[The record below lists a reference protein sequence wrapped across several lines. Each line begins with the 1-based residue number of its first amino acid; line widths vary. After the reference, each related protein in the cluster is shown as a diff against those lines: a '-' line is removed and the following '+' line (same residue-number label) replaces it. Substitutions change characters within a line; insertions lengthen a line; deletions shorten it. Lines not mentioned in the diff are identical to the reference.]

1 MYLQKVW
8 ILFLLSFLIHTTLTA
23 QQTRKVRGQ
32 VQVVSKDTKT
42 KEALPYASIVVLV
55 KADSAFIKGSI
66 SDANGNFEIQFPDKK
81 GMQYLLQVSYMG
93 YTTVLYAISDTA
105 SVFNVGNIV
114 LKDMA
119 VELDEVSVMAKI
131 PDIRMVGDTT
141 VINVSAYRTPEGSYL
156 QDLIKRIPGLE
167 YDEKNNLLTYNGLP
181 IQEINVNGEVFFS
194 GDIRIPLE
202 NLPVGLFSNLKVYN
216 KLTDTQLATG
226 MNSGIERY
234 VLDLQTKMEF
244 DKTHLASVKAG
255 YGNNSKKDIEAL
267 FNYFRKG
274 GENFSFIARSG
285 NKNLSSTYKDNI
297 STSAAANLMRKFGDK
312 VSLTGSLQYNHNRNG
327 NITTGYSE
335 QYLTNVSQY
344 ASSANEG
351 VQENRMTSSRWNLL
365 WKMDKRTQFKF
376 SSSFGLNRN
385 SNSGD
390 NESAAFSAPPELDIK
405 NPFGAFDAVA
415 DSVKINHSSTLS
427 HTSTR
432 SSRYGWKANFIRHLN
447 GKGTNISFSLLNNG
461 TWGKNRSLSESSTT
475 YFQLKN
481 VVGNDSI
488 LYRNQLKRSPSHT
501 DKRGIGTAFTQPLG
515 KKSRLQLSYDYSANK
530 ESDKR
535 DAYDLSAG
543 GEQYIDSLSK
553 RSYSRVYTHNIG
565 MLFNYSDKKWTINA
579 GMSFAPGRREIE
591 RKVGLLRADTTLS
604 VTDFSPLLRIGWKT
618 SKNYRIRFVY
628 NGNTRQPSLSQ
639 LVPLTDNS
647 NPLNITRGNPDLKTT
662 FTHSLRLNVQNTKK
676 RIFASFTWRTE
687 QNSITQATVYDEQ
700 TGGRETYPVNI
711 NGNWSMNANGH
722 WWKNLGSFRITLKST
737 GNYARRVSLLSESS
751 SSSLQRSLT
760 RNIGINSRLRLSY
773 QPVWGSINLDAGNYY
788 RHSLNSLRNN
798 SSYTRDYNFGL
809 DAHVSLPGG
818 MQLRTDIAYSFRS
831 GTNLQSKDNNEL
843 MWNLGASRRFL
854 PGKQVELS
862 LYWAD
867 IMGQQKAWNRNVT
880 SDGFYESY
888 TQQIQGYVMVSLKYN
903 FRLGK

>member
-1 MYLQKVW
+1 LQ
-8 ILFLLSFLIHTTLTA
+8 A
-23 QQTRKVRGQ
+23 
-32 VQVVSKDTKT
+32 DTKT
-42 KEALPYASIVVLV
+42 KEALSYASVVVLA
-55 KADSAFIKGSI
+55 KADSAFIRGGV
-66 SDANGNFEIQFPDKK
+66 SDANGNFDIQFSAKK
-81 GMQYLLQVSYMG
+81 GIQYLLQASYMG
-93 YTTVLYAISDTA
+93 YITVFHAISDTT

-114 LKDMA
+114 LANMTM
-119 VELDEVSVMAKI
+119 ELGEVTVTAKI
-131 PDIRMVGDTT
+131 PDIKMAGDTT
-141 VINVSAYRTPEGSYL
+141 VINALAYRIPKGFYL

-167 YDEKNNLLTYNGLP
+167 YDEKNNSLTYNGLP
-181 IQEINVNGEVFFS
+181 IQEINVNGKAFFS

-216 KLTDTQLATG
+216 KLTDTELATG
-226 MNSGIERY
+226 MDSGAERY

-244 DKTHLASVKAG
+244 DKTHLTSVKAG
-255 YGNNSKKDIEAL
+255 YGNKNKKDIEAL

-274 GENFSFIARSG
+274 GENFSFVARSG
-285 NKNLSSTYKDNI
+285 NKNQSSTCKDNI
-297 STSAAANLMRKFGDK
+297 STSVGMNLTHKFGDK
-312 VSLTGSLQYNHNRNG
+312 VSLTGNIEYNNNRNG
-327 NITTGYSE
+327 NINTTYSE
-335 QYLTNVSQY
+335 KYLTNGNQY

-351 VQENRMTSSRWNLL
+351 LQEKRMTSSNWNLL

-390 NESAAFSAPPELDIK
+390 NESATFSAPPGLDIK
-405 NPFGAFDAVA
+405 NPFEAFDTVA
-415 DSVKINHSSTLS
+415 DSVKINHSATLS
-427 HTSTR
+427 QTSTR
-432 SSRYGWKANFIRHLN
+432 STRYGWKANFIRHLN

-461 TWGKNRSLSESSTT
+461 TRGKNRSLSESSTT

-481 VVGNDSI
+481 VAGNDSI
-488 LYRNQLKRSPSHT
+488 LYRNQLQWSPSHT
-501 DKRGIGTAFTQPLG
+501 DNRGIGTAFTQPLG
-515 KKSRLQLSYDYSANK
+515 GKVRLQLSYDYIANE

-535 DAYDLSAG
+535 DVYDLSADE
-543 GEQYIDSLSK
+543 EQYIDSLSN
-553 RSYSRVYTHNIG
+553 RSYSRSYTHNVG
-565 MLFNYSDKKWTINA
+565 FLFNYFDKKWTINA
-579 GMSFAPGRREIE
+579 GISFTPGRREIE
-591 RKVGLLRADTTLS
+591 RKVGFLRADTTLS
-604 VTDFSPLLRIGWKT
+604 ETDFSPLLRIGWKT

-647 NPLNITRGNPDLKTT
+647 NPLNITRGNSDLKTT

-676 RIFASFTWRTE
+676 RIFASLSWRTE

-711 NGNWSMNANGH
+711 DGNWNMNANGH
-722 WWKNLGSFRITLKST
+722 WWKSFGNFRITLKAT
-737 GNYARRVSLLSESS
+737 GNYTNRVSLLSESRS
-751 SSSLQRSLT
+751 ALLQRSVT
-760 RNIGINSRLRLSY
+760 RNIGINSRFCLSY
-773 QPVWGSINLDAGNYY
+773 QPVWGGINLDAGSYF

-809 DAHVSLPGG
+809 DAYVSLPGG
-818 MQLRTDIAYSFRS
+818 MQLRTDIAYSFRT

-867 IMGQQKAWNRNVT
+867 IMGQQKAWNRTTT
-880 SDGFYESY
+880 SDGFNESY
-888 TQQIQGYVMVSLKYN
+888 SQQIQGYVMISLKYN
-903 FRLGK
+903 FRFRE

>member
-1 MYLQKVW
+1 M
-8 ILFLLSFLIHTTLTA
+8 
-23 QQTRKVRGQ
+23 
-32 VQVVSKDTKT
+32 
-42 KEALPYASIVVLV
+42 KEALSYASVVILV
-55 KADSAFIKGSI
+55 KSDSTFIRGGV
-66 SDANGNFEIQFPDKK
+66 SDADGNFNIQFPSQE
-81 GMQYLLQVSYMG
+81 GIQYLLQASYMG
-93 YTTVLYAISDTA
+93 CTTVFCAINDTI
-105 SVFNVGNIV
+105 SVFNAGNIV
-114 LKDMA
+114 LLHTA
-119 VELDEVSVMAKI
+119 VELGEVTVRARI
-131 PDIRMVGDTT
+131 PDIKMVGDTT
-141 VINVSAYRTPEGSYL
+141 VINALAYSIPEGSYL

-167 YDEKNNLLTYNGLP
+167 YDEKKNSLTYNGIP
-181 IQEINVNGEVFFS
+181 IQEINVNGEAFFS
-194 GDIRIPLE
+194 GNIRLALE

-216 KLTDTQLATG
+216 KLTDTELATG
-226 MNSGIERY
+226 MNSGAEHY
-234 VLDLQTKMEF
+234 VIDLQTKMEF
-244 DKTHLASVKAG
+244 NRAHFASVKVG
-255 YGNNSKKDIEAL
+255 YGNNSKKDLEAL
-267 FNYFRKG
+267 FNDFRKG
-274 GENFSFIARSG
+274 GENFSFIAHSG
-285 NKNLSSTYKDNI
+285 NKNQSSIYKDNVTTPI
-297 STSAAANLMRKFGDK
+297 AVNLVQKFGNK
-312 VSLTGSLQYNHNRNG
+312 LTLTGNTEYNHNRNG
-327 NITTGYSE
+327 NITTAYSE
-335 QYLTNVSQY
+335 QYLTNTNQY
-344 ASSANEG
+344 LSSANEG
-351 VQENRMTSSRWNLL
+351 IQEKRMISSSWNLL
-365 WKMDKRTQFKF
+365 WKLNKSTLFKL
-376 SSSFGLNRN
+376 SSGFGLNRN

-390 NESAAFSAPPELDIK
+390 NESAAFSAPPGLDIK
-405 NPFGAFDAVA
+405 NPFGTFDAVA
-415 DSVKINHSSTLS
+415 DSVKINHSNTLS
-427 HTSTR
+427 QM
-432 SSRYGWKANFIRHLN
+432 SSRSTHYDWKANFIRHLN
-447 GKGTNISFSLLNNG
+447 GKGANISFSLLNNG

-481 VVGNDSI
+481 VAGNDSI

-501 DKRGIGTAFTQPLG
+501 DNRGIGTAFTQPLG
-515 KKSRLQLSYDYSANK
+515 GKARLQLSYDYSANK

-535 DAYDLSAG
+535 DTYDLSAG
-543 GEQYIDSLSK
+543 GEQYIDSLSN

-565 MLFNYSDKKWTINA
+565 LLFNYSDKKWTVNA

-676 RIFASFTWRTE
+676 RIFASLGWRTE

-711 NGNWSMNANGH
+711 NGNWSVNANGN
-722 WWKNLGSFRITLKST
+722 WWKNLGSFRITLKFT
-737 GNYARRVSLLSESS
+737 GNYVDRVSLLSESS
-751 SSSLQRSLT
+751 SSLLQRSLT

-788 RHSLNSLRNN
+788 RHSLNSLQNN
-798 SSYTRDYNFGL
+798 SSYTRDYDFGL
-809 DAHVSLPGG
+809 DTYVSLPGN
-818 MQLRTDIAYSFRS
+818 MQLRTDIAYSFRK
-831 GTNLQSKDNNEL
+831 GTNLQSNDNNEL
-843 MWNLGASRRFL
+843 MWNFGVSRRFL

-867 IMGQQKAWNRNVT
+867 ILEQQKAWNRNVT